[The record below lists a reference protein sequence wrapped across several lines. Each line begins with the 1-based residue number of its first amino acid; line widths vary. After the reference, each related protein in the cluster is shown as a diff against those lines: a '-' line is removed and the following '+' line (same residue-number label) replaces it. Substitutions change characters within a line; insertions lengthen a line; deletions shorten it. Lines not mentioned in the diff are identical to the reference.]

1 MTITVTGATG
11 QLGRLVVAALNSKN
25 VPVTAAVRN
34 PAAAGGEN
42 VRLADYDKPETLVP
56 AFEGT
61 DRLLLIS
68 GNEAGRRVE
77 QHRAVVDAAV
87 RAGVGHIVYTSIT
100 RADSSS
106 NPLAPEHKATEEL
119 IVASGL
125 PYTFLR
131 NNWYFENYTA
141 GLATA
146 LEHGVILGAA
156 GEGRVAA
163 ATREDFAAGAAAV
176 LADKGDAHVGKI
188 YETGGNATMSLA
200 DLAAEVTAQSG
211 TKVAYQDLPADD
223 YAQALIGFG
232 LPEGFARLLA
242 AADVSIAQGSLDVAT
257 GDLSALIGRPT
268 TTLAQAVTAALK
280 QQS

>member
-11 QLGRLVVAALNSKN
+11 QLGRLVVAALQSKN

-42 VRLADYDKPETLVP
+42 VRLADYDRPETLVP

-100 RADSSS
+100 RADTST

-141 GLATA
+141 SLATA

-156 GEGRVAA
+156 GAGRVAP

-176 LADKGDAHVGKI
+176 LTGDGHAGKI
-188 YETGGNATMSLA
+188 YETGGDATMSLA
-200 DLAAEVTAQSG
+200 DLADEVTAQSG

-268 TTLAQAVTAALK
+268 TTLAQAVATALK
-280 QQS
+280 K